1 MLKTDLWAFQEQD
14 SLCVS
19 EKKLQNLQYWHMSF
33 NYSIICLNMCHMSLK
48 DKCIQR
54 CFTLIAPI
62 TPEGLPSLSCIL
74 TACNCPNTGILVMGG
89 YLRLPAQK
97 ACQVI
102 IGCSIN
108 RHQRRREGE
117 TLPWLQPPL
126 NWPQGNWIVIYIMLL
141 AHRYRTLEFEEL
153 KPFRRNRLIV

>member
-1 MLKTDLWAFQEQD
+1 
-14 SLCVS
+14 
-19 EKKLQNLQYWHMSF
+19 
-33 NYSIICLNMCHMSLK
+33 MSLN
-48 DKCIQR
+48 DICIQR

-62 TPEGLPSLSCIL
+62 RPEGLPSLSCIL

-89 YLRLPAQK
+89 YPRQLAQK
-97 ACQVI
+97 ACQII

-126 NWPQGNWIVIYIMLL
+126 NWPQCNGIVIYIMLL

-153 KPFRRNRLIV
+153 KSFPRNRLIMYMCSENRKCNWCKYRNARITNIVQKKQIHIFQQNIV